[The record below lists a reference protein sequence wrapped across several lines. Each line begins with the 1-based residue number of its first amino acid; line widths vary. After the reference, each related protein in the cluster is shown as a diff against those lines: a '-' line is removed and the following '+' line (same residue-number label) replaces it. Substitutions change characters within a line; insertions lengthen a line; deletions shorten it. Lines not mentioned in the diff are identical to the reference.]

1 MVLSCFIALTA
12 LPYPSSSCPQKA
24 ELTRKVANYTGL
36 SACLVGSDR
45 VKADAGSSA
54 AKIVKINHFSGVL
67 PLKWISEVRK
77 RLLFP

>member
-1 MVLSCFIALTA
+1 MALTCFIELTA

-45 VKADAGSSA
+45 VKADVGSSA
-54 AKIVKINHFSGVL
+54 AKIVIINHFSGNT
-67 PLKWISEVRK
+67 S
-77 RLLFP
+77 